1 MKVKKTGLLIALTLI
16 VVLGLAACG
25 SDRSQPADNSS
36 EMAGSADQTDAGN
49 DSAPENSS
57 DPAQENGNV
66 LIAYFSHTGNTEAV
80 AEQIAGLTGGTLA
93 ELQRAEEYGDLQ
105 EEAEAEILEGV
116 RPEITVSVENVEDYD
131 TVFVGYPIWLAYHK
145 LIQCTQL
152 A

>member
-25 SDRSQPADNSS
+25 SDRSQP
-36 EMAGSADQTDAGN
+36 
-49 DSAPENSS
+49 
-57 DPAQENGNV
+57 
-66 LIAYFSHTGNTEAV
+66 TEAV

-93 ELQRAEEYGDLQ
+93 EIQRAEEYGDLQ

-131 TVFVGYPIWLAYHK
+131 TVFVGYPK
-145 LIQCTQL
+145 MEQGFTRV
-152 A
+152 

>member
-66 LIAYFSHTGNTEAV
+66 LTAYFSHTGNTEAV

-93 ELQRAEEYGDLQ
+93 EIQRAEEYGDLQ